1 MGEQSDVFQNHN
13 AVWWE
18 GGKEAKI
25 GEVFEPRRLNTP
37 LDQMIRRKAGRRSRT
52 RTNRK
57 RGRYIQARPALDKV
71 DDLAFDATLRAAAP
85 FQLQRKTENSNLAFN
100 IHRGDFMK
108 KIRMRQS
115 ANLILFLVDASWSMA
130 VAERMEA
137 TKGAILSLLTDA
149 YQRRDRVGLIVFQKD
164 RSTLVLPPTNSIKL
178 AQRALKYIPIG
189 GRTPLSAGIKMA
201 MDVLDREKILHP
213 EVVPM
218 LIVLTDGA
226 GNVSLGNLPP
236 IEETHRLAAMVA
248 SKNIHSVVINMEAVE
263 FDQGLAVQ
271 LADHLEAQC
280 YSLRDLKADRLYST
294 IKYEINA
301 RK

>member
-1 MGEQSDVFQNHN
+1 M
-13 AVWWE
+13 
-18 GGKEAKI
+18 
-25 GEVFEPRRLNTP
+25 
-37 LDQMIRRKAGRRSRT
+37 
-52 RTNRK
+52 
-57 RGRYIQARPALDKV
+57 ARPANDKV
-71 DDLAFDATLRAAAP
+71 EDLAFDATLRAAAP
-85 FQLQRKTENSNLAFN
+85 YQKERRNENPDVAFSV
-100 IHRGDFMK
+100 HRSDFMK

-189 GRTPLSAGIKMA
+189 GRTPLSAGLQMA
-201 MDVLDREKILHP
+201 INVLDREKILHP
-213 EVVPM
+213 EIMPM

-226 GNVSLGNLPP
+226 GNVSLGTQPP
-236 IEETHRLAAMVA
+236 LEESHYLADTIAQ
-248 SKNIHSVVINMEAVE
+248 KNIHSVVVNMEALE

-271 LADHLEAQC
+271 LADHLGAAC
-280 YSLRDLKADRLYST
+280 YSLRDLKATQLYST
-294 IKYEINA
+294 VKYEMNT

>member
-1 MGEQSDVFQNHN
+1 VFNNRN
-13 AVWWE
+13 ALWWE
-18 GGKEAKI
+18 GGKETRI

-37 LDQMIRRKAGRRSRT
+37 LDKMMRQKAGRRSRT
-52 RTNRK
+52 RTERK
-57 RGRYIQARPALDKV
+57 RGRYIQARPAHDKI

-85 FQLQRKTENSNLAFN
+85 FQMQRKAENPGVAFS
-100 IHRGDFMK
+100 IHRSDYMR

-164 RSTLVLPPTNSIKL
+164 RSSLILPPTNSIKL

-189 GRTPLSAGIKMA
+189 GRTPLSAGLQMA
-201 MDVLDREKILHP
+201 VDVLDREKILHP
-213 EVVPM
+213 EVVPL
-218 LIVLTDGA
+218 LIILTDGA
-226 GNVSLGNLPP
+226 GNVSIGNKAP
-236 IEETHRLAAMVA
+236 IEESHQLAAMIA
-248 SKNIHSVVINMEAVE
+248 NKNIHSVVVNMETVE
-263 FDQGLAVQ
+263 FDQGLAIQ
-271 LADHLEAQC
+271 LADHLKAPC
-280 YSLRDLKADRLYST
+280 YSLRDIKATNLYT
-294 IKYEINA
+294 TVKYEINA